1 MIFITLSLI
10 NCNFLGFLLLNNID
24 LTIKEFTR
32 LLLFDLF
39 SNISL
44 VYLKILFQFLINLSL
59 HINQIF
65 LKIDII
71 NQKFT
76 AVHPQ
81 ECSTI
86 LRLFVLIQSLSY
98 FQLFCNP
105 MDCCQPG
112 SSVQGISQAKEYW
125 CGLPSLCPGHF
136 PDPGIEPTSPAFTG
150 RFFTTEL
157 PGTPIFRLQS
167 AECFPFVSNQ
177 FSKLLK

>member
-71 NQKFT
+71 N
-76 AVHPQ
+76 
-81 ECSTI
+81 
-86 LRLFVLIQSLSY
+86 
-98 FQLFCNP
+98 
-105 MDCCQPG
+105 
-112 SSVQGISQAKEYW
+112 
-125 CGLPSLCPGHF
+125 
-136 PDPGIEPTSPAFTG
+136 
-150 RFFTTEL
+150 
-157 PGTPIFRLQS
+157 
-167 AECFPFVSNQ
+167 
-177 FSKLLK
+177 